1 MGFRAY
7 QNITSREVCV
17 LIHSQ
22 DKGREKREENLSPF
36 YKHVHGSD
44 CVETSSDEDIIPP
57 SSRNKTEAY

>member
-7 QNITSREVCV
+7 QKITSREVCV

-22 DKGREKREENLSPF
+22 DEGRKKKEGNLSPF

-44 CVETSSDEDIIPP
+44 CVC
-57 SSRNKTEAY
+57 